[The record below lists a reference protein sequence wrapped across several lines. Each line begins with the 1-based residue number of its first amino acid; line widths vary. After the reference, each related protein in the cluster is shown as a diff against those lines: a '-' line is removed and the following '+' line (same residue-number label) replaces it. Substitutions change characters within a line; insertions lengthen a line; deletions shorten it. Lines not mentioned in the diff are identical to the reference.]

1 LCFGWFKSG
10 ILEIKKNFNSGDN
23 VKLFNFSKFKKLNIK
38 DRDGIVDPYINIG
51 NIIKESRVKK
61 NLSIEDLSYLSKIRI
76 STIFGIE
83 NNVKELIPPYPFT
96 RSILL
101 KLEECLSL
109 EKFKLINL
117 IQKDYI
123 PTNKK
128 RKRNF
133 TFTKIDLFNSW
144 QGSFIYLFL
153 IIFSIFV
160 LNSYYLN
167 NRIIE
172 FKYIEKRSS

>member
-1 LCFGWFKSG
+1 M
-10 ILEIKKNFNSGDN
+10 
-23 VKLFNFSKFKKLNIK
+23 KLFFQKFEEFKIK
-38 DRDGIVDPYINIG
+38 NNRDSVVDPYINIG

-61 NLSIEDLSYLSKIRI
+61 NLSIEDLSVLSKIPI
-76 STIFGIE
+76 STILGIE

-109 EKFKLINL
+109 EKFKLIKL

-123 PTNKK
+123 PINK
-128 RKRNF
+128 RIKRNF

-144 QGSFIYLFL
+144 HGNFIYLFL
-153 IIFSIFV
+153 IVISIFV

-167 NRIIE
+167 NRVIE
-172 FKYIEKRSS
+172 FKYIEKSNK

>member
-1 LCFGWFKSG
+1 MKLFSFQKFEKFK
-10 ILEIKKNFNSGDN
+10 IKKN
-23 VKLFNFSKFKKLNIK
+23 
-38 DRDGIVDPYINIG
+38 RDIIVDPYISIG

-61 NLSIEDLSYLSKIRI
+61 NLSIEDLSFLSKIPI
-76 STIFGIE
+76 STILGIE

-109 EKFKLINL
+109 EKFELIKL

-123 PTNKK
+123 PINK
-128 RKRNF
+128 RIKRNF

-144 QGSFIYLFL
+144 QGSFIYILL
-153 IIFSIFV
+153 IVISIFV

-167 NRIIE
+167 NRVIE
-172 FKYIEKRSS
+172 FKYIEEKSN

>member
-1 LCFGWFKSG
+1 MKLFYFQKFKE
-10 ILEIKKNFNSGDN
+10 LNIKKN
-23 VKLFNFSKFKKLNIK
+23 
-38 DRDGIVDPYINIG
+38 RDSIVDPYISIG

-61 NLSIEDLSYLSKIRI
+61 NLSIEDLSFLSKIPI
-76 STIFGIE
+76 STILGIE
-83 NNVKELIPPYPFT
+83 NNVKELIPPYPFI

-109 EKFKLINL
+109 EKFKLIKL

-123 PTNKK
+123 PINK
-128 RKRNF
+128 RIKRNF

-144 QGSFIYLFL
+144 QGNFIYLFL
-153 IIFSIFV
+153 IVISIFV

-167 NRIIE
+167 NRVIE
-172 FKYIEKRSS
+172 FKYIEKSSK

>member
-1 LCFGWFKSG
+1 MKLFSFQKFEKFK
-10 ILEIKKNFNSGDN
+10 IKKN
-23 VKLFNFSKFKKLNIK
+23 
-38 DRDGIVDPYINIG
+38 RDIIVDPYISIG

-61 NLSIEDLSYLSKIRI
+61 NLSIEDLSFLSKIPI
-76 STIFGIE
+76 STILGIE
-83 NNVKELIPPYPFT
+83 NNVKELIPPYPFI

-109 EKFKLINL
+109 EKFKLIKL

-123 PTNKK
+123 PINK
-128 RKRNF
+128 RIKRNF

-153 IIFSIFV
+153 IVISIFV

-167 NRIIE
+167 NRVIE
-172 FKYIEKRSS
+172 FKYIEKSSK

>member
-1 LCFGWFKSG
+1 MKLFKF
-10 ILEIKKNFNSGDN
+10 KNFE
-23 VKLFNFSKFKKLNIK
+23 KLKIKNTKDSKV
-38 DRDGIVDPYINIG
+38 DDPYINIG

-61 NLSIEDLSYLSKIRI
+61 NLSIEDLSFLSKIPI

-96 RSILL
+96 KSILI

-109 EKFKLINL
+109 EKFKLIKL

-123 PTNKK
+123 PTNK
-128 RKRNF
+128 RIKRNF
-133 TFTKIDLFNSW
+133 IFSKIDLFNSW
-144 QGSFIYLFL
+144 QGSFIYLLL
-153 IIFSIFV
+153 IITSLFV

-167 NRIIE
+167 NRVIE
-172 FKYIEKRSS
+172 FKYIEKTNN

>member
-1 LCFGWFKSG
+1 M
-10 ILEIKKNFNSGDN
+10 
-23 VKLFNFSKFKKLNIK
+23 KLFNFKKFERLKIKKNKVSK
-38 DRDGIVDPYINIG
+38 VDPYINIG

-61 NLSIEDLSYLSKIRI
+61 NLSIEDLSFLSKIPT
-76 STIFGIE
+76 STILGIE

-109 EKFKLINL
+109 EKFKLIKL
-117 IQKDYI
+117 IQKDDMSI
-123 PTNKK
+123 NK
-128 RKRNF
+128 RMKRNF

-153 IIFSIFV
+153 IVISIFV

-167 NRIIE
+167 NRVIE
-172 FKYIEKRSS
+172 FKYIEKSNK

>member
-1 LCFGWFKSG
+1 MKLFSFQKFEKFK
-10 ILEIKKNFNSGDN
+10 IKKN
-23 VKLFNFSKFKKLNIK
+23 K
-38 DRDGIVDPYINIG
+38 DIIVDPYISIG

-61 NLSIEDLSYLSKIRI
+61 NLSIEDLSFLSKIPI
-76 STIFGIE
+76 STILGIE
-83 NNVKELIPPYPFT
+83 NNVKELIPPYPFI

-109 EKFKLINL
+109 EKFKLIKL

-123 PTNKK
+123 PINK
-128 RKRNF
+128 RIKRNF

-144 QGSFIYLFL
+144 QGNFIYLFL
-153 IIFSIFV
+153 IVISIFV

-167 NRIIE
+167 NRVIE
-172 FKYIEKRSS
+172 FKYIEKSSK

>member
-1 LCFGWFKSG
+1 MKLFCFKKFEK
-10 ILEIKKNFNSGDN
+10 LKIKKN
-23 VKLFNFSKFKKLNIK
+23 K
-38 DRDGIVDPYINIG
+38 DSNVDPFINIG

-61 NLSIEDLSYLSKIRI
+61 NLSIEDLSFLSKIPI
-76 STIFGIE
+76 STILGIE

-109 EKFKLINL
+109 EKFKLIKL

-123 PTNKK
+123 PINK
-128 RKRNF
+128 RIKRNF

-144 QGSFIYLFL
+144 QGNFIYLFL
-153 IIFSIFV
+153 IVISIFV

-167 NRIIE
+167 NRVIE
-172 FKYIEKRSS
+172 FKYIEKSSK

>member
-1 LCFGWFKSG
+1 M
-10 ILEIKKNFNSGDN
+10 
-23 VKLFNFSKFKKLNIK
+23 KLFNLKKFNKFKIK
-38 DRDGIVDPYINIG
+38 KKRESFVDPYISIG

-61 NLSIEDLSYLSKIRI
+61 NLSIEDLSSISKIPI
-76 STIFGIE
+76 STILGIE

-109 EKFKLINL
+109 EKFKLIKL

-123 PTNKK
+123 PINK
-128 RKRNF
+128 RIKRNF

-153 IIFSIFV
+153 IVISIFV

-167 NRIIE
+167 NRVIE
-172 FKYIEKRSS
+172 FKYIEKSSK

>member
-1 LCFGWFKSG
+1 VKLFYFQKFKE
-10 ILEIKKNFNSGDN
+10 LNIKKN
-23 VKLFNFSKFKKLNIK
+23 
-38 DRDGIVDPYINIG
+38 RDSIVDPYISIG

-61 NLSIEDLSYLSKIRI
+61 NLSIEDLSFLSKIPI
-76 STIFGIE
+76 STILGIE
-83 NNVKELIPPYPFT
+83 NNVKELIPPYPFI

-109 EKFKLINL
+109 EKFKLIKL

-123 PTNKK
+123 PINK
-128 RKRNF
+128 RIKRNF

-144 QGSFIYLFL
+144 QGNFIYLFL
-153 IIFSIFV
+153 IVISIFV

-167 NRIIE
+167 NRVIE
-172 FKYIEKRSS
+172 FKYIEKSSK

>member
-1 LCFGWFKSG
+1 M
-10 ILEIKKNFNSGDN
+10 
-23 VKLFNFSKFKKLNIK
+23 KLFNFKKFEKLKLKTN
-38 DRDGIVDPYINIG
+38 RDSLKDPYMNIG

-61 NLSIEDLSYLSKIRI
+61 NLSIDDLSYLSKIPS
-76 STIFGIE
+76 STIVGIE
-83 NNVKELIPPYPFT
+83 NNIKELIPQHPFT

-117 IQKDYI
+117 IQKDLY

-128 RKRNF
+128 IKRNF
-133 TFTKIDLFNSW
+133 TFSNINLFNSW
-144 QGSFIYLFL
+144 QGNFIYLFL
-153 IIFSIFV
+153 IIISIFV

-167 NRIIE
+167 NRVIE
-172 FKYIEKRSS
+172 FKYIERTGS